1 MEKGLLW
8 LPLLGVFI
16 WLAWAGWQEYQKVEA
31 YRIWAQDFTKSKYD
45 IYAVLGQNGSNLT
58 WGKPT
63 PKGPIN
69 LKTFSLQEVRSLR
82 LLVNDKPVNLETP
95 PNQGKS
101 ICLEFVF
108 FNTDRTLRVPFTEV
122 SLATQWAIYLQEQ
135 LKIYQQNI

>member
-1 MEKGLLW
+1 MERGLLW

-16 WLAWAGWQEYQKVEA
+16 WLAWAGWKEYHKVEA

-69 LKTFSLQEVRSLR
+69 LKTFSLQEVRSLH
-82 LLVNDKPVNLETP
+82 LLVNDEKINLETP
-95 PNQGKS
+95 PSQGKN
-101 ICLEFVF
+101 IFLEFVF
-108 FNTDRTLRVPFTEV
+108 CNTDRTLRVPFTEV
-122 SLATQWAIYLQEQ
+122 SLAAQWAIYLQEQ
-135 LKIYQQNI
+135 IKVYQQNI

>member
-82 LLVNDKPVNLETP
+82 LLVNDEPVNLETP
-95 PNQGKS
+95 PNQGKN
-101 ICLEFVF
+101 ICLEFGF
-108 FNTDRTLRVPFTEV
+108 FNTDRTLRVLFTEV

-135 LKIYQQNI
+135 LKIYQQKI